1 MTRPRSWRS
10 GWRLEDRL
18 AFPRLRWLRHDSLVV
33 LATLGLHVLWLRLL
47 GRSLVC
53 PCGVVTLWQV
63 SDDPAQNSQQVAD
76 AYSLLHVIF
85 GMGLYLVFT
94 WLRPR
99 WPRIDRALLALISST
114 VWEVVENTPW
124 VIALLNNATNAAP
137 DYHGDSIL
145 NSLADTG
152 FAMLGFAIAARLP
165 LRWSIALALALELI
179 VSLRIH
185 DGFLLATGR
194 LVLGLFGQSG

>member
-18 AFPRLRWLRHDSLVV
+18 AFPRLRWLRHDRLLVV
-33 LATLGLHVLWLRLL
+33 ATLALHVLWLALL
-47 GRSLVC
+47 DRSLVC
-53 PCGVVTLWQV
+53 PCGVVSLWQF

-76 AYSLLHVIF
+76 AYSLLHVVF

-99 WPRIDRALLALISST
+99 WPRIDRAMLALISST
-114 VWEVVENTPW
+114 AWEIVENTPG

-165 LRWSIALALALELI
+165 LRWILALALALELV

-185 DGFLLATGR
+185 DGFLLAGGR
-194 LVLGLFGQSG
+194 LVFGLFGQGG